1 MYFSYSHLSLWTSL
15 FVLTT
20 SSYSFCYALFILS
33 NICFAFGLFL
43 NQCPSSSHFLTDR
56 PQYCE
61 QGEVWEATLSPELR
75 ARLGAEGRRG
85 SAPVIDIQRA
95 NHIAQLHALIQSK
108 RSVSPNP
115 TVPEQSELSSAELH
129 SESYGGF
136 SPQSAMPVIKVS
148 PVSSSTDHRRL
159 SDINIR
165 SPSETLS
172 LPVPTER
179 RHSDLS
185 SLLSLTSHH
194 NHHIAM
200 HRGSACQACISM
212 LHLRSQDWR
221 HHCHSVVMP
230 THQCPCDFRHHPSPG
245 GMMSTPGYGLL
256 KASSDYSNFS
266 QLQQSL
272 FNIISRKAAPCP
284 PTPAQASSLY
294 SSAALSPTGSD
305 GDCSLKSQFQ
315 ISSLVGDHEPLQECE
330 DRCCAREQQVTRAVG
345 VVGHKKKLFSRPMMG
360 PKPA

>member
-1 MYFSYSHLSLWTSL
+1 M

-43 NQCPSSSHFLTDR
+43 DQCPSSSHFLTDR

-61 QGEVWEATLSPELR
+61 RGEVWGATLSPELR

-95 NHIAQLHALIQSK
+95 NHIARLHALIQSK
-108 RSVSPNP
+108 RSISPNP

-129 SESYGGF
+129 SEF
-136 SPQSAMPVIKVS
+136 SPQSAMPVIQIS
-148 PVSSSTDHRRL
+148 PVSSPTDHRRL

-185 SLLSLTSHH
+185 SLLSVTSHH

-200 HRGSACQACISM
+200 HRGSVCQACISM

-221 HHCHSVVMP
+221 HHCHSGVMP

-245 GMMSTPGYGLL
+245 GMMSTPGYGQL
-256 KASSDYSNFS
+256 KPSSDYSNFS

-315 ISSLVGDHEPLQECE
+315 ISSHVGDHEPFQECE

-345 VVGHKKKLFSRPMMG
+345 VVGHKSKLL
-360 PKPA
+360 